1 MCSPSRR
8 PVVTAELMLP
18 VLRKEPFL
26 VGVIEPDL
34 VPDVADG
41 FARVWPLGAGELANI
56 VRSKAR
62 GVWNPSN
69 DDVLESALEGVV
81 GAVDELLRRS
91 CWEWAII
98 NHIRPPLLV
107 GTVIEQGTIDGIC
120 EQFAATYRVRRPAVE
135 PSLLQTYQL
144 VAFEDAKPV

>member
-1 MCSPSRR
+1 MPN
-8 PVVTAELMLP
+8 
-18 VLRKEPFL
+18 
-26 VGVIEPDL
+26 
-34 VPDVADG
+34 VADG
-41 FARVWPLGAGELANI
+41 FARVWPLGAGELANV

-62 GVWNPSN
+62 GVWNPSH

-81 GAVDELLRRS
+81 GAVDELLRLS
-91 CWEWAII
+91 CWEWAVE
-98 NHIRPPLLV
+98 NNIRPPLLV

-120 EQFAATYRVRRPAVE
+120 EQFAATYRVRQPAVE